1 MYIGEFKDGLKHG
14 YGYWAETDSPTANN
28 YRGDFLNDKKWGYGV
43 FNWTSGNIYK
53 GNYRNDE
60 REGFGEMLWTDGSSY
75 KGDWKNGIQHGYGIM
90 QFSDGSSIKGYF
102 KNNIYLGETLGQK
115 IRIRRSKRTQSN
127 LDETDIK
134 HETINRKIIKFRII
148 IQEIL
153 ILCIRFYFSLFY
165 KIY

>member
-1 MYIGEFKDGLKHG
+1 M
-14 YGYWAETDSPTANN
+14 
-28 YRGDFLNDKKWGYGV
+28 

-148 IQEIL
+148 IQENL

-165 KIY
+165 